1 MKLNAATALVRQC
14 REDRG
19 RVLTGAATPP
29 TVAAG
34 DAMSL
39 QVDVDGAQIAAFCQ
53 RHHIRK
59 LAFFGSVLRSDFGPD
74 SDVDVLVEFEPGFT
88 PGLRLIA
95 MERELSALLAGRRV
109 DLVTPKFLNPRIRER
124 VLAQAETQYAA

>member
-1 MKLNAATALVRQC
+1 
-14 REDRG
+14 
-19 RVLTGAATPP
+19 
-29 TVAAG
+29 
-34 DAMSL
+34 MSL
-39 QVDVDGAQIAAFCQ
+39 QVQIDRGQIAAFCR

-59 LAFFGSVLRSDFGPD
+59 LAFFGSVLRSDFGAD